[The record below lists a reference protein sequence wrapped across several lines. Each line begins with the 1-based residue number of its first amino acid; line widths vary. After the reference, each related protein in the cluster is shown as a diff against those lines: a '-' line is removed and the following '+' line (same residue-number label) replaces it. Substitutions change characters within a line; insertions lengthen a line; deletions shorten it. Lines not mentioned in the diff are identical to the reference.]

1 MKSIPKDPSLTGD
14 AAPTLL
20 SDVPA
25 RNNNADCYIEVW
37 SDKNCGGEYMRI
49 EGPREYHSIESVGRE
64 WVDCISSLRVGPSAF
79 VLVYSEK
86 DFKGTMMSFGPGQQV
101 PNLEE
106 LKFNDA
112 IDSLKLVNSIKIF
125 EEFRSEEEQKPV
137 AAAGKKRNKGME
149 RLKTR
154 RGGR

>member
-1 MKSIPKDPSLTGD
+1 MKAIAKDPPLTGD
-14 AAPTLL
+14 TAPALL
-20 SDVPA
+20 SDALA

-37 SDKNCGGEYMRI
+37 SDKNCEGEYVRI
-49 EGPREYHSIESVGRE
+49 EGPREYHSIESVGLE
-64 WVDCISSLRVGPSAF
+64 WTECISSLRVGPSAF

-86 DFKGTMMSFGPGQQV
+86 DFKGNMMSFGPGQQV

-125 EEFRSEEEQKPV
+125 ENFRSEEERKPV
-137 AAAGKKRNKGME
+137 AAPGKKRIKGVD
-149 RLKTR
+149 RDKTP
-154 RGGR
+154 RGGV